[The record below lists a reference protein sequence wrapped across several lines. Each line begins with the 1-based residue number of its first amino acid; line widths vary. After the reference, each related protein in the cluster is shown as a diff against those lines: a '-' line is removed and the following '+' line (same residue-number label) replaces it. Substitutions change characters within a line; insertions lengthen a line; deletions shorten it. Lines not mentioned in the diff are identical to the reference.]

1 MTMLIND
8 VVTLQSIDMSDIA
21 DQWLAEEF
29 EQNRELLEN
38 QKDWADVV
46 AITNLIKSDDPI
58 IGKKYVPILLQFIPG
73 TKKVI
78 AGSPNKLLIL
88 QNILTNAG
96 FTQYEF
102 NDSGKIIK
110 YPVDQQ
116 IDSFLRKT
124 YIFNSLSTAE
134 MIVDSFIPMQM
145 KDWKLIDRRGD
156 L

>member
-38 QKDWADVV
+38 QTDWVDVE

-58 IGKKYVPILLQFIPG
+58 IGKQYVPVLLQFIPG

-78 AGSPNKLLIL
+78 VGSPNKLLIL

-145 KDWKLIDRRGD
+145 KDWRLIDRRGD